1 MKSNKHKS
9 VIRRRKMRE
18 KNLRLASIL
27 EAAKKVFFT
36 KGYSGATMDEIA
48 LEAEISKPTVY
59 QYFKS
64 KDDLF
69 FSLMLPVVEEIGSQ
83 LEAIK
88 DRLADRRYHSGSRLI
103 SDMFQGL
110 QKSHDMAPDVFR
122 IIQLF
127 QQTGLV
133 QQLNPQIRDS
143 LNEKGAFNFKTARQ
157 IIEMGIEQNLIKDT
171 DPYEYVDVFWGLFVG
186 IVQLEDI
193 KSQTRG
199 GKRHLKPTLKLAE
212 DILIAAL
219 ALDN

>member
-1 MKSNKHKS
+1 MFIDLSKERRLLKDNEHKS

-27 EAAKKVFFT
+27 DAAKKVFSA

-83 LEAIK
+83 LATVK
-88 DRLADRRYHSGSRLI
+88 GRLAGRRYRSGSRLI

-110 QKSHDMAPDVFR
+110 QKSYDMEPDVFR

-133 QQLNPQIRDS
+133 QQLNPQIRNS
-143 LNEKGAFNFKTARQ
+143 LNEKGAFNFKTARCS
-157 IIEMGIEQNLIKDT
+157 MMRCLIFSR
-171 DPYEYVDVFWGLFVG
+171 P
-186 IVQLEDI
+186 
-193 KSQTRG
+193 
-199 GKRHLKPTLKLAE
+199 
-212 DILIAAL
+212 
-219 ALDN
+219 